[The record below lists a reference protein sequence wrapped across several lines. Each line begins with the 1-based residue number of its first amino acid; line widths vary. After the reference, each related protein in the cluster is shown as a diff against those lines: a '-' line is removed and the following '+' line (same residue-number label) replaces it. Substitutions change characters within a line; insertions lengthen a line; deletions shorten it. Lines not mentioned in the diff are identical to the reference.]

1 MSNAIPLHVVH
12 EVRQICLCLATQRA
26 ARTLARRFDR
36 AFQVVGLTNG
46 QFSLMMPLNAEEPM
60 RLGRLA
66 AFLAMDR
73 TTLTAALKSLERRG
87 FITVSV
93 DDNDGR
99 ARRLSLTKAGRET
112 LAAAI
117 PIWRA
122 EHTALELELSKAN
135 AATLR
140 ALLPT
145 IKGRGGRGKR
155 SFRCLIRR

>member
-1 MSNAIPLHVVH
+1 MSNAISLDVVH
-12 EVRQICLCLATQRA
+12 DVRQVCLCLAAQRA

-46 QFSLMMPLNAEEPM
+46 QFSLMMPLNVEEPM

-87 FITVSV
+87 LITVGV
-93 DDNDGR
+93 DENDGR
-99 ARRLSLTKAGRET
+99 ARRLSLTGAGRET

-122 EHTALELELSKAN
+122 EHASLELELSKAN

-145 IKGRGGRGKR
+145 IKVAGKVAGKGV
-155 SFRCLIRR
+155 FDV

>member
-1 MSNAIPLHVVH
+1 MSNKIPLDVVH
-12 EVRQICLCLATQRA
+12 EVRQACLCLATQRA

-36 AFQVVGLTNG
+36 AFQSVGLTNG
-46 QFSLMMPLNAEEPM
+46 QFSLMMPLNVPEPVM
-60 RLGRLA
+60 LGQLA

-87 FITVSV
+87 LVKVSM
-93 DDNDGR
+93 DMNDNR
-99 ARRLSLTKAGRET
+99 ARRLSLTQAGSD
-112 LAAAI
+112 LLVAAI

-122 EHTALELELSKAN
+122 EHAALEAELSTSS

-145 IKGRGGRGKR
+145 IRGVGKGVADV
-155 SFRCLIRR
+155 

>member
-1 MSNAIPLHVVH
+1 MSNTIPLDVVH
-12 EVRQICLCLATQRA
+12 EVRQACLCLAIQRA

-36 AFQVVGLTNG
+36 AFQRVGLTNG
-46 QFSLMMPLNAEEPM
+46 QFSLMMPLNVLEPM
-60 RLGRLA
+60 KLGQLA

-87 FITVSV
+87 LVKVSL
-93 DDNDGR
+93 DKNDNR
-99 ARRLSLTKAGRET
+99 ARRLSLTKAGLET

-122 EHTALELELSKAN
+122 EHAALEAELSESN
-135 AATLR
+135 AAKLR

-145 IKGRGGRGKR
+145 IRGVRRGVGDA
-155 SFRCLIRR
+155 

>member
-1 MSNAIPLHVVH
+1 MSNKIPLDVVH
-12 EVRQICLCLATQRA
+12 EVRQACLCLATQRA

-36 AFQVVGLTNG
+36 AFQSVGLTNG
-46 QFSLMMPLNAEEPM
+46 QFSLMMPLNVPEPM
-60 RLGRLA
+60 MLGQLA

-87 FITVSV
+87 LVKVTM
-93 DDNDGR
+93 DMNDNR
-99 ARRLSLTKAGRET
+99 ARRLSLTQAGSD
-112 LAAAI
+112 LLVAAI

-122 EHTALELELSKAN
+122 EHAALEAELSTSS

-145 IKGRGGRGKR
+145 IRGVGKGVADV
-155 SFRCLIRR
+155 

>member
-1 MSNAIPLHVVH
+1 MSNKIPLDVVH
-12 EVRQICLCLATQRA
+12 EVRQACLCLATQRA

-36 AFQVVGLTNG
+36 AFQSVGLTNG
-46 QFSLMMPLNAEEPM
+46 QFSLMMPLNVPEPM
-60 RLGRLA
+60 MLGQLA

-87 FITVSV
+87 LVKVSM
-93 DDNDGR
+93 DMNDNR
-99 ARRLSLTKAGRET
+99 ARRLSLTQAGSD
-112 LAAAI
+112 LLVAAI

-122 EHTALELELSKAN
+122 EHAALEAELSTSS

-145 IKGRGGRGKR
+145 IRGVGKGVADV
-155 SFRCLIRR
+155 

>member
-1 MSNAIPLHVVH
+1 MANAIPLDLVH
-12 EVRQICLCLATQRA
+12 EVRQTCLCLATQRA
-26 ARTLARRFDR
+26 ARMLARRFDR
-36 AFQVVGLTNG
+36 AFRPVGLTNG
-46 QFSLMMPLNAEEPM
+46 QFSLMMPLNAPDPM
-60 RLGRLA
+60 RLGQLA

-87 FITVSV
+87 LVTTSL
-93 DDNDGR
+93 DPNDHR
-99 ARRLSLTKAGRET
+99 ARRLSLTEAGRET

-122 EHTALELELSKAN
+122 EHAVLDAELLKPN

-145 IKGRGGRGKR
+145 IKDAGHDA
-155 SFRCLIRR
+155 SDV

>member
-1 MSNAIPLHVVH
+1 MSSDIPLEVIH
-12 EVRQICLCLATQRA
+12 EVSQACLCLATQRA

-36 AFQVVGLTNG
+36 AFQPLGLTNG
-46 QFSLMMPLNAEEPM
+46 QFSLMIPLSVPEPM
-60 RLGRLA
+60 KLGQLA

-87 FITVSV
+87 LIKVSV
-93 DDNDGR
+93 DKNDNR
-99 ARRLSLTKAGRET
+99 ARRLSLTRIGLEA

-122 EHTALELELSKAN
+122 EHAALEAELSESN
-135 AATLR
+135 AAKLR

-145 IKGRGGRGKR
+145 LKR
-155 SFRCLIRR
+155 VREGVCDA

>member
-1 MSNAIPLHVVH
+1 MSNKIPLDVVH
-12 EVRQICLCLATQRA
+12 EVRQACLCLATQRA

-36 AFQVVGLTNG
+36 AFQSVGLTNG
-46 QFSLMMPLNAEEPM
+46 QFSLMMPLNVPEPM
-60 RLGRLA
+60 MLGQLA

-87 FITVSV
+87 LVKVST
-93 DDNDGR
+93 DTNDNR
-99 ARRLSLTKAGRET
+99 ARRLSLTQAGSD
-112 LAAAI
+112 LLVAAI

-122 EHTALELELSKAN
+122 EHAALEAELSTSS

-145 IKGRGGRGKR
+145 IRDVGKGVAHV
-155 SFRCLIRR
+155 

>member
-1 MSNAIPLHVVH
+1 MSNAIPLDVVH
-12 EVRQICLCLATQRA
+12 EVRQACLCLATQRA

-36 AFQVVGLTNG
+36 AFQHLGLTNG
-46 QFSLMMPLNAEEPM
+46 QFSLMMPLNVPEPM
-60 RLGRLA
+60 KLGQLA

-87 FITVSV
+87 LVEVSV
-93 DDNDGR
+93 DKTDNR
-99 ARRLSLTKAGRET
+99 ARRLSLTTAGLET

-122 EHTALELELSKAN
+122 EHAALEAELSEAN
-135 AATLR
+135 AAKLR

-145 IKGRGGRGKR
+145 IKDGKR
-155 SFRCLIRR
+155 GTGYAG